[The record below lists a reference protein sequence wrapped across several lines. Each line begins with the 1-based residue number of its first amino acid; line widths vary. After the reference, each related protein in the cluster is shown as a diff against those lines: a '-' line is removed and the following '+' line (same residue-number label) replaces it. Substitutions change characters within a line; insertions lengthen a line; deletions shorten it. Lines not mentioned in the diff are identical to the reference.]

1 MPKSNPTV
9 ELADRLVSELTA
21 SRTAG
26 GDAYP
31 VPLDRLTA
39 RLDPPADEAAITDA
53 LKNKAFKSKA
63 IIAVPDWL
71 DSPVFLAEDASLA
84 ASSPAL
90 LEALLK
96 KGDGKHLLL
105 KKLAAPL
112 AKPLQAPFIAH
123 LAEAATAGTLPAF
136 AVAVPKKDTFALWL
150 RDHADAATK
159 SIADAKAARDAEKA
173 AKVSAASE
181 KKAADKEAK
190 AAGKAAKQAEAKAA
204 KDAAKAQK
212 LADKQAAKDGAKAQK
227 DADKAAK
234 KADAQ
239 ADKDKV
245 KADKA
250 AAKAATAA
258 EAKAAKDKAKAE
270 RAEAGK
276 AKPAADAAK
285 LVDAL
290 KNWDRPAGATPLVTP
305 EQLTAAA
312 GLSPEEAKAALKH
325 AAFAAVAVQG
335 AHETLGPIVV
345 LTADLAGLAL
355 TLLPHLIADCR
366 TADAHAFPAAK
377 LVAKLSKPLRNEV
390 AAQLAQGE
398 FPAGLPG
405 GIGYVAAGDRLFFR
419 VEDVKSAPSS
429 PARPTPPAPVVDFAA
444 AFDAAFTRL
453 DRDHGSNNFVS
464 LVDLRAALP
473 AVPREAFDA
482 GLRQLRM
489 DRRFTLTSDERIAG
503 LTPAQQAA
511 AIREEGEF
519 LLHVSRGR
527 P

>member
-21 SRTAG
+21 SKTAG

-31 VPLDRLTA
+31 VPLDRLLA
-39 RLDPPADEAAITDA
+39 RLDPPAETAAVADA
-53 LKNKAFKSKA
+53 LKNKAFKGKA
-63 IIAVPDWL
+63 IIAVPEWP
-71 DSPVFLAEDASLA
+71 DSPVVLAEDASLT

-105 KKLAAPL
+105 KNLAKPL

-123 LAEAATAGTLPAF
+123 LTAAAAAGTLPAF
-136 AVAVPKKDTFALWL
+136 AVAVPKKDTFAVWL
-150 RDHADAATK
+150 REHADAATK
-159 SIADAKAARDAEKA
+159 SMADAKAAKDAEKA
-173 AKVSAASE
+173 AKV
-181 KKAADKEAK
+181 ADKE
-190 AAGKAAKQAEAKAA
+190 AA
-204 KDAAKAQK
+204 KDAAKASK
-212 LADKQAAKDGAKAQK
+212 AAEKQAAKDTAKGQKAAAKTAKADEK
-227 DADKAAK
+227 KAA
-234 KADAQ
+234 
-239 ADKDKV
+239 KDKV

-270 RAEAGK
+270 RKEAGK
-276 AKPAADAAK
+276 AKPVADAAT

-377 LVAKLSKPLRNEV
+377 LVAKLSKPLRNEIAV
-390 AAQLAQGE
+390 QLAQGE
-398 FPAGLPG
+398 FPVGLPA

-419 VEDVKSAPSS
+419 VEDVKTSSAS
-429 PARPTPPAPVVDFAA
+429 PTRPTSPTPAPDFAA

-453 DRDHGSNNFVS
+453 DREHGSNNFVS

-473 AVPREAFDA
+473 AVLREAFDA
-482 GLRQLRM
+482 GLRQLRI
-489 DRRFTLTSDERIAG
+489 DRRFTLTSDERYGG
-503 LTPAQQAA
+503 LTPAQQEA

-527 P
+527 